1 MSQYQSFPGIPGDSK
16 SFDKLAALRLP
27 PLEGRRFLDVGC
39 NEGFFCGFAAFSGA
53 ARSVGLDRSRE
64 CIARARQRFPDCE
77 FHCHGWDALP
87 DGPFDVI
94 LLASALHYADDQ
106 PALLHRLVERLDRD
120 GVLVLELGLVA
131 SKKSEWV
138 EVTRGIDKRWFPS
151 LMKLR
156 EILAPYASKW
166 KGRSVD
172 QAGDPVPR
180 HVVHISRRRPVAYLL
195 MKPPGFGK
203 TSLVNQLFAPAGI
216 HVVSGDK
223 QMVRLADGR
232 LSVPQAM
239 HELVA
244 GDFSRY
250 TIDDSI
256 ERVFKHGFGREW
268 IATWL
273 AAAGGGDFAMDG
285 YVPAD
290 QHDRVRQYLVDAGYL
305 PVTLDWDQPATP
317 ALDGRKLRRQAKA
330 FYRAMAKREAST
342 AANGQAA
349 SGNEASM
356 EGYVDRIRLAG
367 GRLIVEGWARNAHG
381 KVPEVIVV
389 RLNDRLLTCSDF
401 DVVSRPDVAKHVG
414 TSDDRLGF
422 RIELDADGMKT
433 PSDLGSEFSV
443 APLGGSA
450 FRLTPR
456 AAKLLGRR

>member
-1 MSQYQSFPGIPGDSK
+1 MSQYQSFPGIFGDSK

-27 PLEGRRFLDVGC
+27 PLEGQRFLDVGC

-64 CIARARQRFPDCE
+64 CIARARRRFPDCE
-77 FHCHGWDALP
+77 FHCHSWDALP
-87 DGPFDVI
+87 DGSFDVI

-106 PALLHRLVERLDRD
+106 SALLHRLVERLDRD
-120 GVLVLELGLVA
+120 GVLVLELGIV
-131 SKKSEWV
+131 SSQKSEWV
-138 EVTRGIDKRWFPS
+138 EVTRGIDKRWYPS

-156 EILAPYASKW
+156 EVLAPYASKW

-203 TSLVNQLFAPAGI
+203 TSLVNQLFVPADI
-216 HVVSGDK
+216 RVVSGDK
-223 QMVRLADGR
+223 QMVRLVDGQ
-232 LSVPQAM
+232 LDVPHAM
-239 HELVA
+239 RELVA
-244 GDFSRY
+244 EDFSRY

-256 ERVFKHGFGREW
+256 ERLFKHGFGKEW
-268 IATWL
+268 IMTWL
-273 AAAGGGDFAMDG
+273 ASAGGGDFAMDG
-285 YVPAD
+285 YIPVD
-290 QHDRVRQYLVDAGYL
+290 QQDCVRQYLVNAGYL
-305 PVTLDWDQPATP
+305 PVTLDWDQPAPP
-317 ALDGRKLRRQAKA
+317 ALDDRKLRRQAKA
-330 FYRAMAKREAST
+330 FYRAMAKQNIST
-342 AANGQAA
+342 AADGRRKSAIQIP
-349 SGNEASM
+349 M
-356 EGYVDRIRLAG
+356 EGYVDRIKLAR
-367 GRLIVEGWARNAHG
+367 GRLLVEGWARDAHG
-381 KVPEVIVV
+381 KVPEVFVV
-389 RLNDRLLTCSDF
+389 RLKDRLVTCSDF

-422 RIELDADGMKT
+422 RIELDADGVKA
-433 PSDLGSEFSV
+433 PSDLGSEFWV

>member
-1 MSQYQSFPGIPGDSK
+1 MSQYQSFPGLLGDSK
-16 SFDKLAALRLP
+16 TFDKLTALRLP
-27 PLEGRRFLDVGC
+27 LLEGRRFLDVGC

-53 ARSVGLDRSRE
+53 TRSVGLDRSPE

-77 FHCHGWDALP
+77 FHCQSWDALP

-131 SKKSEWV
+131 SQKSEWV
-138 EVTRGIDKRWFPS
+138 KVTRGIDERWFPS

-172 QAGDPVPR
+172 QSGDPVPR
-180 HVVHISRRRPVAYLL
+180 HVVHVSRRRPVAYLL

-203 TSLVNQLFAPAGI
+203 TSLVKQLFVPAGI
-216 HVVSGDK
+216 RVVSGDK
-223 QMVRLADGR
+223 QMVRLADGE
-232 LSVPQAM
+232 LGMPEAM
-239 HELVA
+239 RELVA

-256 ERVFKHGFGREW
+256 ERVFKHGFGRDW
-268 IATWL
+268 VATWV
-273 AAAGGGDFAMDG
+273 AAAGDGDFAMDG

-290 QHDRVRQYLVDAGYL
+290 QHDLVRQYLAEAGYL
-305 PVTLDWDQPATP
+305 PVVLDWDQPAPP
-317 ALDGRKLRRQAKA
+317 ALDDRKLLRKARA
-330 FYRAMAKREAST
+330 FYRTLGK
-342 AANGQAA
+342 QAA
-349 SGNEASM
+349 PMAGDGRTASRQAPM
-356 EGYVDRIRLAG
+356 EGYVDRIKVAR
-367 GRLIVEGWARNAHG
+367 GRLLVEGWARNADG

-389 RLNDRLLTCSDF
+389 RLKDRLLTCSDF
-401 DVVSRPDVAKHVG
+401 DVVARPDVGKHVG
-414 TSDDRLGF
+414 TSEDRLGF
-422 RIELDADGMKT
+422 RIDLDAEGMKA
-433 PSDLGSEFSV
+433 PSELGREFSV
-443 APLGGSA
+443 APLGGSE

-456 AAKLLGRR
+456 VAKLLGRT

>member
-1 MSQYQSFPGIPGDSK
+1 
-16 SFDKLAALRLP
+16 
-27 PLEGRRFLDVGC
+27 
-39 NEGFFCGFAAFSGA
+39 
-53 ARSVGLDRSRE
+53 LDRSRE
-64 CIARARQRFPDCE
+64 CITRARQRFPECE

-138 EVTRGIDKRWFPS
+138 EVGREIDKRWFPS

-156 EILAPYASKW
+156 EVLAPYAFKW

-223 QMVRLADGR
+223 QMVRLADGQ
-232 LSVPQAM
+232 LAVPRAM

-285 YVPAD
+285 YVPVD
-290 QHDRVRQYLVDAGYL
+290 QHDCVRQYLVEAGYL
-305 PVTLDWDQPATP
+305 PVTLDWDQPAPP
-317 ALDGRKLRRQAKA
+317 ALDDRKLRRQTKA
-330 FYRAMAKREAST
+330 FYRAMAKEDAST
-342 AANGQAA
+342 AANGRSTTDHGA
-349 SGNEASM
+349 SV
-356 EGYVDRIRLAG
+356 EGYVDRIKVAR
-367 GRLIVEGWARNAHG
+367 GRLLIEGWARNADG
-381 KVPEVIVV
+381 KVPEKIVV
-389 RLNDRLLTCSDF
+389 RLKDRLLTCLDF

-433 PSDLGSEFSV
+433 PSDLGGECSV
-443 APLGGSA
+443 APLGASA

-456 AAKLLGRR
+456 VAKLRGRR